1 MICPTGTGGYGWA
14 AWVIAGVLM
23 AATMSSAHAQDSV
36 AQPTSEAGS
45 ESAEEIPPVAV
56 DPVPDTAHLM
66 GLNKITARTHP
77 MRTALD
83 APLRFGTLGIIV
95 RACEKA
101 RPEDPPKTIAFLE
114 IREYPVNEEV
124 TTEPE
129 PIFSGWMLA
138 SSPGLNAL
146 EHPVYDVWLTDCT
159 ISSPVV
165 PAGNE

>member
-1 MICPTGTGGYGWA
+1 MNCG
-14 AWVIAGVLM
+14 
-23 AATMSSAHAQDSV
+23 
-36 AQPTSEAGS
+36 
-45 ESAEEIPPVAV
+45 PVARGV
-56 DPVPDTAHLM
+56 KGLLRPLGVTLALLSGVTMAYAQEPGTDEGLTEPVLEEAPRPDTANLM

-77 MRTALD
+77 MRVKLD
-83 APLRFGTLGIIV
+83 TPLRFGTLGIVV

-114 IREYPVNEEV
+114 IREYPVNEEI
-124 TTEPE
+124 TAEPE

-159 ISSPVV
+159 ISSAAASAPS
-165 PAGNE
+165 E

>member
-1 MICPTGTGGYGWA
+1 MSLLRD
-14 AWVIAGVLM
+14 VEHMGVKSLFRV
-23 AATMSSAHAQDSV
+23 MSSALLIAGFSAHAV
-36 AQPTSEAGS
+36 AQETEGETVTEEEAVV
-45 ESAEEIPPVAV
+45 EVEL
-56 DPVPDTAHLM
+56 VPDTANLM

-77 MRTALD
+77 MSVKLD
-83 APLRFGTLGIIV
+83 TPLRFGTLGIVV

-114 IREYPVNEEV
+114 VREYPVNEQIS
-124 TTEPE
+124 TEPE

-159 ISSPVV
+159 ISSAAA
-165 PAGNE
+165 PASSE

>member
-1 MICPTGTGGYGWA
+1 MHRLLKRSALSAGLLA
-14 AWVIAGVLM
+14 ASLLPVQ
-23 AATMSSAHAQDSV
+23 AQD
-36 AQPTSEAGS
+36 AAEGEAPAP
-45 ESAEEIPPVAV
+45 AEQAAPS
-56 DPVPDTAHLM
+56 VPDTAHLM

-77 MRTALD
+77 MRVGLD

-114 IREYPVNEEV
+114 IREYPVNESLEE
-124 TTEPE
+124 EPE

-146 EHPVYDVWLTDCT
+146 EHPVYDVWLTDCST
-159 ISSPVV
+159 SK
-165 PAGNE
+165 G

>member
-1 MICPTGTGGYGWA
+1 MGMKSMLRVVSTGLLISGLA
-14 AWVIAGVLM
+14 AQAIAQEAEGEAVL
-23 AATMSSAHAQDSV
+23 
-36 AQPTSEAGS
+36 
-45 ESAEEIPPVAV
+45 EEEVV
-56 DPVPDTAHLM
+56 VEVERVPDTANLM

-77 MRTALD
+77 MRVKLD
-83 APLRFGTLGIIV
+83 TPLRFGTLGIVV

-114 IREYPVNEEV
+114 VREYPVNEEI

-159 ISSPVV
+159 ISSAAASTPS
-165 PAGNE
+165 E

>member
-1 MICPTGTGGYGWA
+1 MTLLLSIGHTGIMSMFRIMSTVLLLVGFATHA
-14 AWVIAGVLM
+14 AAQEAEGVV
-23 AATMSSAHAQDSV
+23 AAD
-36 AQPTSEAGS
+36 
-45 ESAEEIPPVAV
+45 EEVV
-56 DPVPDTAHLM
+56 VEVEQVPDTANLM

-77 MRTALD
+77 MRVKLD
-83 APLRFGTLGIIV
+83 TPLRFGTLGIVV
-95 RACEKA
+95 RSCEKA

-114 IREYPVNEEV
+114 VREYPVNEEI

-159 ISSPVV
+159 ISSAAA
-165 PAGNE
+165 PAPSE

>member
-1 MICPTGTGGYGWA
+1 MTSGLHVMGTA
-14 AWVIAGVLM
+14 LLIAGL
-23 AATMSSAHAQDSV
+23 SAHAIAQEAESETVTEETV
-36 AQPTSEAGS
+36 AEV
-45 ESAEEIPPVAV
+45 ER
-56 DPVPDTAHLM
+56 VPDTANLM

-77 MRTALD
+77 MRVKLD
-83 APLRFGTLGIIV
+83 TPLRFGTLGIVV

-114 IREYPVNEEV
+114 VREYPVNEEI

-159 ISSPVV
+159 ISSAAA
-165 PAGNE
+165 PASSE

>member
-1 MICPTGTGGYGWA
+1 MVMPDRNLVSLVGAFGILALSLG
-14 AWVIAGVLM
+14 M
-23 AATMSSAHAQDSV
+23 AVPSGAQEAPVEESV
-36 AQPTSEAGS
+36 P
-45 ESAEEIPPVAV
+45 EEPVV
-56 DPVPDTAHLM
+56 EVELVPDTAHLM

-77 MRTALD
+77 MRVQLD
-83 APLRFGTLGIIV
+83 TPLRFGTLGIVV

-114 IREYPVNEEV
+114 VREYPVNEEILD
-124 TTEPE
+124 EPE

-159 ISSPVV
+159 ISSA
-165 PAGNE
+165 PASAPSE

>member
-1 MICPTGTGGYGWA
+1 MTSSRAFRA
-14 AWVIAGVLM
+14 AVRLGVIGATFTFCVGATTAYPQEAEQDPS
-23 AATMSSAHAQDSV
+23 AAEPVIEV
-36 AQPTSEAGS
+36 AQ
-45 ESAEEIPPVAV
+45 I
-56 DPVPDTAHLM
+56 PDTANLM

-77 MRTALD
+77 MRVKLD
-83 APLRFGTLGIIV
+83 APLRFGTLGIVV

-114 IREYPVNEEV
+114 IREYPVNEEIAS
-124 TTEPE
+124 EPE

-159 ISSPVV
+159 ISSAAVSAPS
-165 PAGNE
+165 E

>member
-1 MICPTGTGGYGWA
+1 MS
-14 AWVIAGVLM
+14 VRKLVVLGVLAVGQAFM
-23 AATMSSAHAQDSV
+23 GGAAIAQDAADARAPEDV
-36 AQPTSEAGS
+36 SENT
-45 ESAEEIPPVAV
+45 VV
-56 DPVPDTAHLM
+56 DAAPAKPDTAHLM

-77 MRTALD
+77 MRVGLD

-114 IREYPVNEEV
+114 VREYPVNEELE
-124 TTEPE
+124 TEPE

-146 EHPVYDVWLTDCT
+146 EHPVYDVWLTDCST
-159 ISSPVV
+159 SSAAA
-165 PAGNE
+165 PAGSE

>member
-1 MICPTGTGGYGWA
+1 MSLFGSVGHMGMKTVFRVMSIA
-14 AWVIAGVLM
+14 LLIAGF
-23 AATMSSAHAQDSV
+23 AAHAV
-36 AQPTSEAGS
+36 AQEAEG
-45 ESAEEIPPVAV
+45 EIVTEEAV
-56 DPVPDTAHLM
+56 VEVELAPDTANLM

-77 MRTALD
+77 MRVKLD
-83 APLRFGTLGIIV
+83 TPLRFGTLGIVV

-114 IREYPVNEEV
+114 VREYPVNEEI

-159 ISSPVV
+159 ISSAAA
-165 PAGNE
+165 PASSE

>member
-1 MICPTGTGGYGWA
+1 MAETRAGQA
-14 AWVIAGVLM
+14 AWAIAGAL
-23 AATMSSAHAQDSV
+23 AAAAVMPIAAVAQENVPQPSSAAIGEPLDDV
-36 AQPTSEAGS
+36 TTVDA
-45 ESAEEIPPVAV
+45 

-77 MRTALD
+77 MRTGLD

-114 IREYPVNEEV
+114 IREYPVNEEI
-124 TTEPE
+124 TSDPE

-159 ISSPVV
+159 ISSPAT
-165 PAGNE
+165 PTGNE

>member
-1 MICPTGTGGYGWA
+1 
-14 AWVIAGVLM
+14 
-23 AATMSSAHAQDSV
+23 
-36 AQPTSEAGS
+36 
-45 ESAEEIPPVAV
+45 
-56 DPVPDTAHLM
+56 M

-77 MRTALD
+77 MRVGLD

-114 IREYPVNEEV
+114 IREYPVNENLEE
-124 TTEPE
+124 EPE

-146 EHPVYDVWLTDCT
+146 EHPVYDVWLTDCST
-159 ISSPVV
+159 SE
-165 PAGNE
+165 G

>member
-1 MICPTGTGGYGWA
+1 MNFSLALKSRHRLGLFGVVLTLQVG
-14 AWVIAGVLM
+14 VIA
-23 AATMSSAHAQDSV
+23 AYAQDV
-36 AQPTSEAGS
+36 ELDVQPTE
-45 ESAEEIPPVAV
+45 PVVEVA
-56 DPVPDTAHLM
+56 PVPDTANLM

-77 MRTALD
+77 MRVKLD
-83 APLRFGTLGIIV
+83 TPLRFGTLGMIV

-114 IREYPVNEEV
+114 IREYPVNEEISS
-124 TTEPE
+124 EPD

-159 ISSPVV
+159 ISSN
-165 PAGNE
+165 AASAASE

>member
-1 MICPTGTGGYGWA
+1 MRLTLRRTLSLMGALVLCLGTA
-14 AWVIAGVLM
+14 M
-23 AATMSSAHAQDSV
+23 PSSAQDV
-36 AQPTSEAGS
+36 ET
-45 ESAEEIPPVAV
+45 EELPQEPVIEV
-56 DPVPDTAHLM
+56 ELTPDTAHLM

-77 MRTALD
+77 MRVKLD
-83 APLRFGTLGIIV
+83 TPLRFGTLGIVV

-114 IREYPVNEEV
+114 VREYPVNEEILD
-124 TTEPE
+124 EPE

-159 ISSPVV
+159 ISSAPT
-165 PAGNE
+165 PAPSE

>member
-1 MICPTGTGGYGWA
+1 MSLAGAFGILALALGFA
-14 AWVIAGVLM
+14 AP
-23 AATMSSAHAQDSV
+23 SNAQDAAV
-36 AQPTSEAGS
+36 EDIVP
-45 ESAEEIPPVAV
+45 EEPVVEV
-56 DPVPDTAHLM
+56 DLVPDTAHLM

-77 MRTALD
+77 MRVQLD
-83 APLRFGTLGIIV
+83 TPLRFGTLGIVV

-114 IREYPVNEEV
+114 VREYPVNEEILD
-124 TTEPE
+124 EPE

-159 ISSPVV
+159 ISSAPV
-165 PAGNE
+165 PAPSE

>member
-1 MICPTGTGGYGWA
+1 MHLLKGA
-14 AWVIAGVLM
+14 AVIAGLTAVSLLPVQ
-23 AATMSSAHAQDSV
+23 AQD
-36 AQPTSEAGS
+36 AAP
-45 ESAEEIPPVAV
+45 AEETATAPAV
-56 DPVPDTAHLM
+56 DAAPVKPDTAHLM

-77 MRTALD
+77 MRVGLD

-114 IREYPVNEEV
+114 IREYPVNETLEE
-124 TTEPE
+124 EPA

-146 EHPVYDVWLTDCT
+146 EHPVYDVWLTDCST
-159 ISSPVV
+159 S
-165 PAGNE
+165 AG

>member
-1 MICPTGTGGYGWA
+1 MSLLGSDVHMGMKT
-14 AWVIAGVLM
+14 VLRV
-23 AATMSSAHAQDSV
+23 MSSALLIAGLSAHAV
-36 AQPTSEAGS
+36 AQEAEG
-45 ESAEEIPPVAV
+45 ETVTEEAV
-56 DPVPDTAHLM
+56 VEVELVPDTANLM

-77 MRTALD
+77 MRVKLD
-83 APLRFGTLGIIV
+83 TPLRFGTLGIVV

-114 IREYPVNEEV
+114 VREYPVNEEIV
-124 TTEPE
+124 TEPE

-159 ISSPVV
+159 ISSAV
-165 PAGNE
+165 ASGSSE